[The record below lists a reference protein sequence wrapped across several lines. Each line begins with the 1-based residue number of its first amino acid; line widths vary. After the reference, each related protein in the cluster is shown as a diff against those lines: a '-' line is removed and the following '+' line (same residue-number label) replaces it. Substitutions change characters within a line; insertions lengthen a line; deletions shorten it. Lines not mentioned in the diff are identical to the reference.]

1 MHALNRW
8 LWSGLAAALVAS
20 TLSGCN
26 GEAAEASSPAVTAA
40 KPAVAPPATA
50 PAKPPAPPVQKPE
63 APAPKVVFESASVKL
78 QPGKGEKDG
87 SWMVATRLTNQG
99 DTPIDGLELVFE
111 LKREGVELAERVHG
125 TQVRFSP
132 ALAPG
137 KSWPLTVLV
146 PEPNKT
152 VDAKGVTVNARAV
165 KSLKP
170 LAGPA
175 WKPLDLASAKPVS
188 APVKTSTSKTKE
200 KS

>member
-1 MHALNRW
+1 MRVLNRW

-26 GEAAEASSPAVTAA
+26 GEAAETSSPAVTAA
-40 KPAVAPPATA
+40 KPAAAAATA

-63 APAPKVVFESASVKL
+63 VPAPKVVFESASVKL
-78 QPGKGEKDG
+78 QPAKGEKDG

-99 DTPIDGLELVFE
+99 DTPIDGLELVIE
-111 LKREGVELAERVHG
+111 LKREGVDLAERVHG

-152 VDAKGVTVNARAV
+152 VDPKGVSVIARAV

-175 WKPLDLASAKPVS
+175 WRPLDLASAKPVS